1 MTIRI
6 RQLGLT
12 DYADIYQ
19 GMHDFTDRRIE
30 DRHDLQDT
38 DECWLLQHR
47 PVYTL
52 GLSGQRSH
60 LLNIGNIPVLE
71 TDRGGQVTYHG
82 PGQLIAYLMLNLS
95 VRSYSIKQMVV
106 CIEQAIMDY
115 LQSLGINA
123 DRRRRAPG
131 VYVEDKKI
139 AALGIRVR
147 RGYSYHGLALNVD
160 MDLSPFSR
168 INPCGYAGLRC
179 TQISDYVT
187 GINIEQVMKTLPQ
200 YIMIYL
206 GQKELRY
213 SDVA

>member
-1 MTIRI
+1 MTIHI

-12 DYADIYQ
+12 DYADIYRH
-19 GMHDFTDRRIE
+19 MRDFTNQRIE
-30 DRHDLQDT
+30 DRHDLQDN
-38 DECWLLQHR
+38 DECWLLQHH

-60 LLNIGNIPVLE
+60 LLNTGNIPVME
-71 TDRGGQVTYHG
+71 ADRGGQVTYHG

-95 VRSYSIKQMVV
+95 ARPYSIKQMVA

-115 LQSLGINA
+115 LQSLGISAN
-123 DRRRRAPG
+123 RRRYAPG

-160 MDLSPFSR
+160 MDLSPFSG

-179 TQISDYVT
+179 TQISDYVA
-187 GINIEQVMKTLPQ
+187 GINIEQAMKTLPE
-200 YIMIYL
+200 YVMMYL
-206 GQKELRY
+206 DQKELRY